1 MKRLFL
7 HAAMLLAL
15 ALAGCDIGKAKED
28 MVPTSL
34 TGIDHLADHLSVQ
47 DFRVNRTSG
56 FQAGTGGSVVC
67 CVNLPRKWRPDL
79 TVVVGWEKVNWRDC
93 GWESYERRVPVERY
107 DKVGRLYVHFLSDGA
122 VRAISSGIGPG
133 IYGPN
138 PGYPGPQD
146 AIPDK
151 RPWHVYGSQIGR
163 CPHQDDPTVM
173 ERAQ

>member
-47 DFRVNRTSG
+47 NFWVNRTSG
-56 FQAGTGGSVVC
+56 FQAGKGGRVVC

-163 CPHQDDPTVM
+163 CPHQDGPTVM